1 MGPNIELTGSLSG
14 KGEGAP
20 WLALSPFFWHR
31 RWIRDIDRQVQPA
44 RAAARVWG
52 NFAAFRAKGRIAL
65 RRLFATTSLKMS
77 DGAHLTAWVPREMKE
92 RFAVI
97 ARQQGL
103 SDSALLKRMIDLAL
117 QSANAA
123 YGGSAVTAGDSVSR
137 ASRLTVRL
145 RANDQMLLRERA
157 SARGMAP
164 ATYVSVLVRSHLRSL
179 APLPKEELLA
189 IRRAVSELGS
199 IGRNLNQIA
208 RAANQGE
215 RVSGPGRED
224 VKVMLR
230 VCEGLRDHVRRL
242 LSANLRAWEQGYG
255 DPDP

>member
-1 MGPNIELTGSLSG
+1 
-14 KGEGAP
+14 
-20 WLALSPFFWHR
+20 
-31 RWIRDIDRQVQPA
+31 
-44 RAAARVWG
+44 
-52 NFAAFRAKGRIAL
+52 L

-77 DGAHLTAWVPREMKE
+77 DGAHLTTWVPREMKE
-92 RFAVI
+92 RFAAV

-123 YGGSAVTAGDSVSR
+123 SGASVVTAGESVSR

-145 RANDQMLLRERA
+145 RSDDRMLLRERA

-189 IRRAVSELGS
+189 LKRAVSELGS
-199 IGRNLNQIA
+199 IG
-208 RAANQGE
+208 
-215 RVSGPGRED
+215 VSGD
-224 VKVMLR
+224 LIAV
-230 VCEGLRDHVRRL
+230 
-242 LSANLRAWEQGYG
+242 
-255 DPDP
+255 